1 MEDNVTL
8 QEAKA
13 WHSLTTEECLNAL
26 ECDGK
31 NGLSDAEAADRL
43 ERFGPNELREE
54 KKKPSILLFLEQ
66 FNDFMILVLIAAA
79 VISGVLLRE
88 YLDAGV
94 IMVIVIFNAVLGF
107 IQEKRAENAM
117 DELKKLSAPTV
128 KIIRSG
134 EESRIP
140 AADVVPGDLMVLEA
154 GDLISADARLVEA
167 ATLRTDEA
175 SLTGESAAA
184 TKSTEAVLDQGA
196 ALGDRYSV
204 VHSGT
209 HIEYGRGIAIVVATG
224 QDTQIGR
231 IAQMLQEAKPSPTPL
246 QIELKDVGKRIVYIC
261 LVVALLVFVAGI
273 LRGNSLS
280 LMFLFAVTLA
290 VAAIP
295 EGLPAIVTI
304 TLALGTQAMARENAI
319 IRSLPAVETLGC
331 ANYICSDKTGTLTVN
346 RMTVVEAMIS
356 DGKPRPLEEVSG
368 DPEAS
373 GSEAFRLSNVT
384 AALCCDVRSGHG
396 GEYFGDSTEVALLEA
411 AQGFGFDKEELEA
424 DMPRVA
430 EIPFDSN
437 RKMMTTI
444 HKADGGYL
452 VLSKGA
458 TEVILECSDTL
469 ASNGES
475 IELSPEK
482 RGRILEETSGL
493 GSRALR
499 TIGFACRRLE
509 SLPDSITPESVETG
523 LTFMGTFSMMDPPRP
538 EAFEALETCRHA
550 NIRVSMVTGDHL
562 TTAEAVG
569 RELGML
575 TPGMELVEG
584 RDLDRMSTDELAE
597 RVEHIGVYARVSPH
611 HKVKIVEALQSREY
625 VVAMT
630 GDGVNDAPALK
641 TADIGVAMGI
651 TGTDVSKE
659 ASDVILADD
668 NFASIVSA
676 VHLGRTIFSN
686 LKKFV
691 YDLLTC
697 NVSEVLTIF
706 IAMILGMPL
715 PLLPVQVL
723 WINLITDG
731 LPALSLAMEPP
742 EKDIMNKSPRATGES
757 ILSLQKQGL
766 LGLHGV
772 LITCGALASFTLAH
786 YLLGYSWNTSDGL
799 GMCRT
804 ILFTTMVLSQVFN
817 TYNWRSETRS
827 FFTSPPWE
835 NRHLFGAVLLSI
847 GLQVIVLYVPFMQR
861 AFHAHAP
868 SLSAWVLIL
877 ICALVPVLAI
887 DRIKVLSA
895 WRQKRGE

>member
-13 WHSLTTEECLNAL
+13 WHSLTTEECLHAL

-79 VISGVLLRE
+79 VISGALLRE

-94 IMVIVIFNAVLGF
+94 IMIIVIFNAVLGF
-107 IQEKRAENAM
+107 VQEKRAEKAM

-128 KIIRSG
+128 KLIRSG

-175 SLTGESAAA
+175 SLTGESAAVSK
-184 TKSTEAVLDQGA
+184 TTEAVLDPGA
-196 ALGDRYSV
+196 VLGDRGSV

-209 HIEYGRGIAIVVATG
+209 HVEYGRGIAIVVATG
-224 QDTQIGR
+224 QDTQIGE

-261 LVVALLVFVAGI
+261 LVIALLVFVAGI
-273 LRGNSLS
+273 LRGNDLS

-304 TLALGTQAMARENAI
+304 TLSLGTQAMARENAI

-331 ANYICSDKTGTLTVN
+331 ANYICSDKTGTLTIN
-346 RMTVVEAMIS
+346 KMTVVEAMIA
-356 DGKPRPLEEVSG
+356 DGEPRPLEEVSG

-411 AQGFGFDKEELEA
+411 AKVSGFDKEELEA

-444 HKADGGYL
+444 HKENGGYL

-475 IELSPEK
+475 VELSPEK
-482 RGRILEETSGL
+482 RGRILEETSEL

-509 SLPDSITPESVETG
+509 SLPDSITPESVEKG
-523 LTFMGTFSMMDPPRP
+523 LTFVGAFSMMDPPRP

-550 NIRVSMVTGDHL
+550 SIRVSMVTGDHL

-575 TPGMELVEG
+575 VPGMELVEG

-597 RVEHIGVYARVSPH
+597 RVESIGVYARVSPR

-625 VVAMT
+625 IVAMT

-676 VHLGRTIFSN
+676 VRLGRTIFSN
-686 LKKFV
+686 LKKFI

-723 WINLITDG
+723 WINLVTDG

-742 EKDIMNKSPRATGES
+742 EKDIMNRPPRATDDS
-757 ILSLQKQGL
+757 ILSLHKQGL

-786 YLLGYSWNTSDGL
+786 FLLGYSWNTSDGL

-804 ILFTTMVLSQVFN
+804 ILFTTMVLSQIFN

-877 ICALVPVLAI
+877 TCAL
-887 DRIKVLSA
+887 
-895 WRQKRGE
+895 